1 MERKLRQFLAVA
13 ETGNITSAA
22 DAMNVSQPTVSVNLR
37 LLEKEH
43 DVPLFSRGSRGVVLT
58 EFGKVLYEHVKVM
71 ARLNDHAAAE
81 LRAMKQGNRP
91 LLKVACGFSWW
102 DLCVRDSI
110 TTFTE
115 RHPDVAVHVDISSSY
130 DGLRD
135 LLAGDTA
142 MFIGTKVL
150 HLNDPTT
157 FRFDRLIT
165 VEDGFFARQDHPLQ
179 GREISQADLVEFP
192 RIDVAPVVNR
202 HLGIVEKSAP
212 MTDGVHLSNTPA
224 LYSSNSMTS
233 GVSIL
238 QDTDAY
244 LIYPVA
250 TAAYFSS
257 HSIEM
262 LKVTDQP
269 KQNIEIGIYTLTDKA
284 ITPLQSEFSRLV
296 TDAFQA
302 TKLP

>member
-13 ETGNITSAA
+13 ETGNITLAA

-37 LLEKEH
+37 LLEEEH
-43 DVPLFSRGSRGVVLT
+43 GVPLFSRGSRGVVLT

-71 ARLNDHAAAE
+71 SRLNDHAAAE

-110 TTFTE
+110 TAFTE
-115 RHPDVAVHVDISSSY
+115 RHPDVAVHIDISSSY

-135 LLAGDTA
+135 LLSGDTA

-165 VEDGFFARQDHPLQ
+165 VEDGFFARQEHPLQ
-179 GREISQADLVEFP
+179 GRTIGQADLVGFP
-192 RIDVAPVVNR
+192 RVDVAPVVNR

-233 GVSIL
+233 GISIL
-238 QDTDAY
+238 QDSDAY
-244 LIYPVA
+244 LIYPIA
-250 TAAYFSS
+250 TGSYFRS
-257 HSIEM
+257 HGIEM

-284 ITPLQSEFSRLV
+284 MTPLQSEFSGLV

-302 TKLP
+302 KALS